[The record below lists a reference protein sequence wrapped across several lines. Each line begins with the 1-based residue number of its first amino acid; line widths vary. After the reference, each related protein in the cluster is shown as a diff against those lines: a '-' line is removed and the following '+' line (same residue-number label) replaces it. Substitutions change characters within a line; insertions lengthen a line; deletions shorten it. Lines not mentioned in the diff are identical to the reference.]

1 MEPVFGPWSAGRNLF
16 PSKMTTSLATR
27 LSFFIACI
35 TLNNVWLLILMQ
47 PLTYGLPTPW
57 HVIIIAT
64 IRHLKAAIL
73 QWNAQVLTV
82 QLFLAYYLGVCWILR
97 LSLSA
102 YVQKCVRRGMVAL
115 PSSYML
121 LHNRPNVFRIW
132 GFLTSSSQ
140 VWTFDINSVSA
151 MSPSLDNPNLYF
163 RS

>member
-1 MEPVFGPWSAGRNLF
+1 
-16 PSKMTTSLATR
+16 
-27 LSFFIACI
+27 
-35 TLNNVWLLILMQ
+35 MQ

-57 HVIIIAT
+57 HVILIAT

-73 QWNAQVLTV
+73 QWNAQLLTV
-82 QLFLAYYLGVCWILR
+82 QLFLVYYLGVCWILR

-102 YVQKCVRRGMVAL
+102 YVQKCIRRGMVAL

-151 MSPSLDNPNLYF
+151 MSPSLWIIQTCTLEARCQYQLSSVEKFPHFKLGFALNHN
-163 RS
+163 